1 MTYHQYSTIDMGC
14 IANSKG
20 NIELLEAKLRERV
33 WIHQYRHVTFI
44 VQSSFLTSTMTLIVI
59 ITIYD
64 VMSKRVVESWKWY
77 GFCIVWTTHEP
88 ESPIPK
94 RMSSMVYQ
102 NISWSRQIPRAQWM
116 DWDWALSHWNDKWVM
131 RWHIFFG
138 STIYYTVLDHSP

>member
-20 NIELLEAKLRERV
+20 NIELLEAKLRERA

-64 VMSKRVVESWKWY
+64 VMSKRVVEKWIGIGLFLIEMINESWDDT
-77 GFCIVWTTHEP
+77 FFLVQQFITQCLITVHSRLSTT
-88 ESPIPK
+88 
-94 RMSSMVYQ
+94 SSLQFLPQETETPFIGRETLLVTKLKEK
-102 NISWSRQIPRAQWM
+102 SS
-116 DWDWALSHWNDKWVM
+116 L
-131 RWHIFFG
+131 
-138 STIYYTVLDHSP
+138 